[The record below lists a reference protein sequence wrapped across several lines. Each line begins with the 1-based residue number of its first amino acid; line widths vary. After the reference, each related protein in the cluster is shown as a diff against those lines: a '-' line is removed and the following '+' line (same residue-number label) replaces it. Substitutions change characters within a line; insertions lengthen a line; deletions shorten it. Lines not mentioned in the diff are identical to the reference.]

1 MLEPFLLILIG
12 ILGGLIAGSMGVGG
26 GIIFTPVLF
35 FLFEEAGFE
44 DSVQWS
50 IASGLFCTF
59 TAAVT
64 STIRQQL
71 NQNFYLKE
79 GLLLGVFGAIGI
91 SIGKWILTSGY
102 YEREQFVVF
111 FSGILFYAA
120 YMMFKRGNDTSDES
134 NMVFNGFKL
143 KAAFITGGVGGTI
156 ASLAGVGGGGI
167 MVPIMNLIFK
177 QPFKKAVSIS
187 HLGMSILL
195 FVGLIQLALV
205 DVKIVGISPYHLGYV
220 DIGAAFPLALGGLF
234 GANFGTIINHK
245 INRKYLQ
252 WGFAVLATM
261 MAFRLLW
268 GVFVV

>member
-1 MLEPFLLILIG
+1 M
-12 ILGGLIAGSMGVGG
+12 
-26 GIIFTPVLF
+26 
-35 FLFEEAGFE
+35 
-44 DSVQWS
+44 
-50 IASGLFCTF
+50 
-59 TAAVT
+59 
-64 STIRQQL
+64 
-71 NQNFYLKE
+71 
-79 GLLLGVFGAIGI
+79 
-91 SIGKWILTSGY
+91 
-102 YEREQFVVF
+102 
-111 FSGILFYAA
+111 
-120 YMMFKRGNDTSDES
+120 
-134 NMVFNGFKL
+134 
-143 KAAFITGGVGGTI
+143 
-156 ASLAGVGGGGI
+156 
-167 MVPIMNLIFK
+167 
-177 QPFKKAVSIS
+177 SIS